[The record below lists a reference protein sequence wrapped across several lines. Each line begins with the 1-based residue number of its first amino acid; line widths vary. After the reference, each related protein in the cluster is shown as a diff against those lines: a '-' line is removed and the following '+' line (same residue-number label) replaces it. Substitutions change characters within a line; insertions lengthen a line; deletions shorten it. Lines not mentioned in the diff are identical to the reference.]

1 MHYVS
6 VMKIRKIRELQL
18 TNVRTLLIQV
28 CLGPSTYVI
37 TLYKLFLRCMLL
49 TCTVPSIDNVEKHDE
64 DHHNNTGLYC

>member
-28 CLGPSTYVI
+28 RLGPSANI
-37 TLYKLFLRCMLL
+37 LYM
-49 TCTVPSIDNVEKHDE
+49 KHPQSL
-64 DHHNNTGLYC
+64 NL

>member
-28 CLGPSTYVI
+28 RLGPTPGYRGPVRSSY
-37 TLYKLFLRCMLL
+37 
-49 TCTVPSIDNVEKHDE
+49 
-64 DHHNNTGLYC
+64 

>member
-28 CLGPSTYVI
+28 CLGPTVYIYRVSTAVYQIGPCINMDTRYRHRRDYSYMYVV
-37 TLYKLFLRCMLL
+37 YGR
-49 TCTVPSIDNVEKHDE
+49 
-64 DHHNNTGLYC
+64 

>member
-28 CLGPSTYVI
+28 RLGPSVHK
-37 TLYKLFLRCMLL
+37 KLLIVGMHLC
-49 TCTVPSIDNVEKHDE
+49 
-64 DHHNNTGLYC
+64 